1 MVGCGNDMASF
12 GANFY
17 WGSYY
22 VQNLTDLTC
31 DRNKTECLSWGEL
44 LFPSV
49 PNLQI
54 LCLSLSLRHSFLSVW
69 IGGVFPQFFFL
80 LPILSLI
87 SSTTCSFNLYLFA
100 TDSQLFSLVSPTSS
114 NQHN

>member
-1 MVGCGNDMASF
+1 MVGCGNDRASF

-54 LCLSLSLRHSFLSVW
+54 LCLSLSLKHSFLSGLAVSSLSS
-69 IGGVFPQFFFL
+69 FFFFVTPHTL
-80 LPILSLI
+80 LDLI
-87 SSTTCSFNLYLFA
+87 YYL
-100 TDSQLFSLVSPTSS
+100 
-114 NQHN
+114 